1 MLSSKE
7 LSKYEHLT
15 GEDLGYILVEQA
27 KFEYFQ
33 LGKVLNEGL
42 EIEDK
47 KEGLLQ
53 RLKILKTRIK
63 SRKKKLYIK
72 KKDNYM
78 WLISKEKTVKGKDGV
93 LLDYHEDFTNK
104 GRKTLKN
111 SSIVELVSLMHFFP
125 GNLEVDIAAEYLE
138 PEPSFEESIS
148 ERTKMRRQ
156 KKSDKEN
163 QEEQY

>member
-72 KKDNYM
+72 KKNNYM
-78 WLISKEKTVKGKDGV
+78 
-93 LLDYHEDFTNK
+93 
-104 GRKTLKN
+104 
-111 SSIVELVSLMHFFP
+111 
-125 GNLEVDIAAEYLE
+125 
-138 PEPSFEESIS
+138 
-148 ERTKMRRQ
+148 
-156 KKSDKEN
+156 
-163 QEEQY
+163 

>member
-15 GEDLGYILVEQA
+15 GEDLGYIPVEQA

-78 WLISKEKTVKGKDGV
+78 
-93 LLDYHEDFTNK
+93 
-104 GRKTLKN
+104 
-111 SSIVELVSLMHFFP
+111 
-125 GNLEVDIAAEYLE
+125 
-138 PEPSFEESIS
+138 
-148 ERTKMRRQ
+148 
-156 KKSDKEN
+156 
-163 QEEQY
+163 

>member
-78 WLISKEKTVKGKDGV
+78 
-93 LLDYHEDFTNK
+93 
-104 GRKTLKN
+104 
-111 SSIVELVSLMHFFP
+111 
-125 GNLEVDIAAEYLE
+125 
-138 PEPSFEESIS
+138 
-148 ERTKMRRQ
+148 
-156 KKSDKEN
+156 
-163 QEEQY
+163 